1 MNKNQQIS
9 GDWDNNGTGAAPLCL
24 SVHYVLVW
32 LRSMCVCLCIMSGL
46 SEVPASWCWPPAAI
60 ISSDLVWNKYYSQ
73 SAAGWEWPV
82 DTHCIVSVN
91 CKLVSVTPGGP
102 GAVCSLS
109 LVSPSGTPADHQ
121 ITKFWTAAAAAG
133 PGVNDWRWL
142 SVTDWPLGPATGCCI
157 CKQSVLLWHRHRT
170 PARRASHWL
179 LLMLERNTDTAHPSQ
194 RGRGSNNQNRKY
206 SPAPTF
212 CFVHDFPEPGVGILS
227 EAQAI
232 RGAGKFAWLFL
243 WRNPSW
249 FMSFYFEPPWAT
261 LERENR
267 FPREQESVSKC
278 LSWLLLAAPGCS
290 ASPGCKD
297 RTQDTGHLS
306 RHLIDVQHQGTRD
319 VHIVSCGDHQTL
331 YPRQYLTR
339 KVRPGPDWRG
349 SRASCAGLKLICC
362 IDPT

>member
-1 MNKNQQIS
+1 
-9 GDWDNNGTGAAPLCL
+9 
-24 SVHYVLVW
+24 
-32 LRSMCVCLCIMSGL
+32 MCVCLCIMSGL

-109 LVSPSGTPADHQ
+109 LVSPSGTPAVHR

-194 RGRGSNNQNRKY
+194 RGAVIIKTANTRQLQLSVLFTISRSLVSASSVRTRQYGALANL
-206 SPAPTF
+206 
-212 CFVHDFPEPGVGILS
+212 HDYFYGVIQVDLCPFILS
-227 EAQAI
+227 HHEPHWSVRTDSRAS
-232 RGAGKFAWLFL
+232 KKVS
-243 WRNPSW
+243 PSAC
-249 FMSFYFEPPWAT
+249 PG
-261 LERENR
+261 
-267 FPREQESVSKC
+267 C
-278 LSWLLLAAPGCS
+278 SWLLLAAPRLLAARTGL
-290 ASPGCKD
+290 
-297 RTQDTGHLS
+297 RTQDICLGIWLMSSIRGRGTCILWAVVIT
-306 RHLIDVQHQGTRD
+306 RHCIRGNIWPEKYVQDQTDVGP
-319 VHIVSCGDHQTL
+319 VPLVLVSN
-331 YPRQYLTR
+331 
-339 KVRPGPDWRG
+339 
-349 SRASCAGLKLICC
+349 
-362 IDPT
+362 